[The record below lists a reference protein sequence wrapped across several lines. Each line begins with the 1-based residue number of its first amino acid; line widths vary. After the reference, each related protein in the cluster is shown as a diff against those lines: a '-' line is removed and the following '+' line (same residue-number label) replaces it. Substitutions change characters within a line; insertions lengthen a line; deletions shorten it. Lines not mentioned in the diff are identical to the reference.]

1 MADKLIGRGK
11 FDDFAWLIRIG
22 VYYIV
27 IADEQMTIGR
37 EYHCQRPVQ
46 VNVILVDDRPRT
58 LRLVEPCGVGNR
70 KDLIV
75 Y

>member
-1 MADKLIGRGK
+1 LAEKFIGRGK

-37 EYHCQRPVQ
+37 ELMLNQASPAMKGS
-46 VNVILVDDRPRT
+46 PS
-58 LRLVEPCGVGNR
+58 CGDYIGEVR
-70 KDLIV
+70 MEFYLST
-75 Y
+75 YR